1 MDRRGL
7 LRALLAAPLAGV
19 SWLAHAQKKGMA
31 MVEELQQNWRT
42 YLAAGVPTPSADEPL
57 KLSKDEWR
65 KRLPAATYNVMREE
79 GTERA
84 GTSPLDREKRDGVFV
99 CAGCD
104 LPVFTSA
111 MKFDS
116 GTGWPSF
123 FTTIPGVFET
133 KTDYLI
139 VFPRTEYHCK
149 RCGGHHGHIFNDGPA
164 PTGLRY
170 CNNGVAL
177 KFVPKQGKA

>member
-1 MDRRGL
+1 
-7 LRALLAAPLAGV
+7 
-19 SWLAHAQKKGMA
+19 
-31 MVEELQQNWRT
+31 MVDELQQNWKT
-42 YLAAGVPTPSADEPL
+42 FLAAGVATPSAAEPV

-65 KRLPAATYNVMREE
+65 KRLPPAAYNVLRED

-84 GTSPLDREKRDGVFV
+84 GTSPLDREKRAGVFA

-104 LPVFTSA
+104 LPLFTSP

-123 FTTIPGVFET
+123 FTTIPGVFTE
-133 KTDYLI
+133 KTDYYLI
-139 VFPRTEYHCK
+139 YPRTEYRCK
-149 RCGGHHGHIFNDGPA
+149 RCDGHHGHVFKDGPP

-177 KFVPKQGKA
+177 KFVPRDKA

>member
-7 LRALLAAPLAGV
+7 LRALLAAPLAGA
-19 SWLAHAQKKGMA
+19 SWLALAQKKGMA
-31 MVEELQQNWRT
+31 MVDELQQNWKT
-42 YLAAGVPTPSADEPL
+42 FLAAGVATPSAAEPV

-65 KRLPAATYNVMREE
+65 KRLPPAAYNVLRED

-84 GTSPLDREKRDGVFV
+84 GTSPLDREKRAGVFV

-104 LPVFTSA
+104 LPLFTSA

-123 FTTIPGVFET
+123 FTTIPGVFTE
-133 KTDYLI
+133 KTDYYLI
-139 VFPRTEYHCK
+139 YPRTEYRCK
-149 RCGGHHGHIFNDGPA
+149 RCDGHHGHVFKDGPP

-177 KFVPKQGKA
+177 KFIPKDGKA

>member
-7 LRALLAAPLAGV
+7 LRALLAAPLAGA
-19 SWLAHAQKKGMA
+19 SWLAHAQKKGMQ
-31 MVEELQQNWRT
+31 MVEDLQQNWKT
-42 YLAAGVPTPSADEPL
+42 YLATGVATPPASEPV

-65 KRLPAATYNVMREE
+65 KRLSPASYNVLRED

-84 GTSPLDREKRDGVFV
+84 GTSPLDREKRAGVFV

-104 LPVFTSA
+104 LPLFTSA

-123 FTTIPGVFET
+123 FTTIPGVFSE
-133 KTDYLI
+133 KTDYYLI
-139 VFPRTEYHCK
+139 YPRTEYRCK
-149 RCGGHHGHIFNDGPA
+149 RCDGHHGHVFKDGPP

-177 KFVPKQGKA
+177 KFIPKDGKA

>member
-1 MDRRGL
+1 MNRRTL
-7 LRALLAAPLAGV
+7 LKALATAPLAGW

-31 MVEELQQNWRT
+31 MVDELQKNWKT
-42 YLAAGVPTPSADEPL
+42 FLPAGAAVPSAAEPV

-65 KRLPAATYNVMREE
+65 KRLSPAAYNVLRED

-84 GTSPLDREKRDGVFV
+84 GTSPLDREKRAGVFV

-104 LPVFTSA
+104 LPLFTSA

-123 FTTIPGVFET
+123 FTTIPDVFTT
-133 KTDYLI
+133 KTDYYLI
-139 VFPRTEYHCK
+139 YPRTEYRCK
-149 RCGGHHGHIFNDGPA
+149 RCDGHHGHVFKDGPP

-177 KFVPKQGKA
+177 KFIPKDAKA

>member
-7 LRALLAAPLAGV
+7 LRALLAAPLAGA
-19 SWLAHAQKKGMA
+19 SWLALAQKKGMA
-31 MVEELQQNWRT
+31 MVDELQQNWKT
-42 YLAAGVPTPSADEPL
+42 FLAAGVAAPSAAEPV

-65 KRLPAATYNVMREE
+65 KRLPPAAYNVLRED

-84 GTSPLDREKRDGVFV
+84 GTSPLDREKRSGVFV

-104 LPVFTSA
+104 LPLFTSA

-123 FTTIPGVFET
+123 FTTIPGVFTE
-133 KTDYLI
+133 KTDYYLI
-139 VFPRTEYHCK
+139 YPRTEYRCK
-149 RCGGHHGHIFNDGPA
+149 RCDGHHGHVFKDGPP

-177 KFVPKQGKA
+177 KFIPKDGKA

>member
-7 LRALLAAPLAGV
+7 LRALLAAPLAGA
-19 SWLAHAQKKGMA
+19 SWLAHAQKKGMQ
-31 MVEELQQNWRT
+31 MVEDLQQNWKT
-42 YLAAGVPTPSADEPL
+42 YLATGVATPSASEPV

-65 KRLPAATYNVMREE
+65 KRLAPASYNVLRDD

-84 GTSPLDREKRDGVFV
+84 GTSPLDREKRAGVFV

-104 LPVFTSA
+104 LPLFTSA

-123 FTTIPGVFET
+123 FTTIPGMFTE
-133 KTDYLI
+133 KTDYYLI
-139 VFPRTEYHCK
+139 YPRTEYRCK
-149 RCGGHHGHIFNDGPA
+149 RCDGHHGHVFKDGPP

-177 KFVPKQGKA
+177 KFIPKDGKA

>member
-7 LRALLAAPLAGV
+7 LRALLAAPLAGA
-19 SWLAHAQKKGMA
+19 SWLAHAQKKGMQ
-31 MVEELQQNWRT
+31 MVEDLQQNWKT
-42 YLAAGVPTPSADEPL
+42 YLATGVATPSASEPV

-65 KRLPAATYNVMREE
+65 KRLAPASYNVLRDD

-84 GTSPLDREKRDGVFV
+84 GTSPLDREKRAGVFV

-104 LPVFTSA
+104 LPLFTSA

-123 FTTIPGVFET
+123 FTTIPGVFTE
-133 KTDYLI
+133 KTDYYLI
-139 VFPRTEYHCK
+139 YPRTEYRCK
-149 RCGGHHGHIFNDGPA
+149 RCGGHHGHVFKDGP
-164 PTGLRY
+164 PPSGLRY

-177 KFVPKQGKA
+177 KFIAKDGKA

>member
-7 LRALLAAPLAGV
+7 LRALLAAPLAGA
-19 SWLAHAQKKGMA
+19 SWLAHAQKKGMQ
-31 MVEELQQNWRT
+31 MVEDLQQNWKT
-42 YLAAGVPTPSADEPL
+42 YLATGVATPSASEPV

-65 KRLPAATYNVMREE
+65 KRLPPAAYNVLRED

-84 GTSPLDREKRDGVFV
+84 GTSPLDREKRAGVFV

-104 LPVFTSA
+104 LPLFTSA

-123 FTTIPGVFET
+123 FTTIPGVFTE
-133 KTDYLI
+133 KTDYYLI
-139 VFPRTEYHCK
+139 YPRTEYRCK
-149 RCGGHHGHIFNDGPA
+149 RCGGHHGHVFKDGPP

-170 CNNGVAL
+170 CINGAVL
-177 KFVPKQGKA
+177 SFEPKV

>member
-7 LRALLAAPLAGV
+7 LRALLAAPLAGA
-19 SWLAHAQKKGMA
+19 SWLAHAQKKGMQ
-31 MVEELQQNWRT
+31 MVEELQQNWKT
-42 YLAAGVPTPSADEPL
+42 FLAAGVATPSAAEPV

-65 KRLPAATYNVMREE
+65 KRLAPASYNVLRED

-84 GTSPLDREKRDGVFV
+84 GSSPLDREKRAGVFV

-104 LPVFTSA
+104 LPLFTSA

-123 FTTIPGVFET
+123 FTTIPGVFTE
-133 KTDYLI
+133 KTDYYLI
-139 VFPRTEYHCK
+139 YPRTEYRCK
-149 RCGGHHGHIFNDGPA
+149 RCDGHHGHVFKDGPP

-177 KFVPKQGKA
+177 KFIAKDAKA